1 MPMPARN
8 LRPSSTSLA
17 APRQYFVGGSL
28 TKIAIADV
36 PLMHPVHRVFDLYS
50 ALHKQDV
57 GQHMPRLETVVS
69 QLSPELMSYA
79 MVLLPVS
86 VNDSLD
92 FAILHQGLNIPGVL
106 KASAP
111 SQYYSENVMPAMF
124 IERVLEITT
133 CLSLRCESITQG
145 TAARPSALDMK
156 VFRSILPVWK
166 SGTNQHA
173 VMLVTAPVFAC

>member
-1 MPMPARN
+1 MAGTRVQCCISKLLLLLGNAMPMPARN

-92 FAILHQGLNIPGVL
+92 FAILHQGLNSRSFKGFCAVAILFRKCHAGDVYR
-106 KASAP
+106 ARSRNH
-111 SQYYSENVMPAMF
+111 NVP
-124 IERVLEITT
+124 V
-133 CLSLRCESITQG
+133 
-145 TAARPSALDMK
+145 AA
-156 VFRSILPVWK
+156 V
-166 SGTNQHA
+166 
-173 VMLVTAPVFAC
+173 